1 MTMRISTNTLHEQG
15 VTNIVERQRDLLR
28 LQEQIATGRRVVT
41 PADDPVA
48 AARILEVGQAQAV
61 TRQYAENAERAA
73 DSLAMS
79 EQTLRGVVALLQEVK
94 ASAVQAGNPSLGTEG
109 YRILARDL
117 RGRLQELLGLAN
129 ATDGNGQY
137 LYSGFRGSTQ
147 PFSDSGT
154 GAVSYAGD
162 DGQRLQQISASRQI
176 AVSDSG
182 SDIFQRIRTGNGS
195 FATSFGPAN
204 SGSGVIN
211 QGTVSD
217 PAAWGAAANPR
228 DFTLRFDVAAGGAV
242 TYDIVNNANGQS
254 LLTGAPAAAT
264 GPYARSFTAG
274 ASIELRSQGAEPPF
288 DFGAT
293 VRIDGTPAD
302 GDEFTLTQSTHQ
314 DMFRTLGDLIAA
326 LESASPAAATQLN
339 NRLGSALAN
348 IDNALERVLA
358 VQTSIGS
365 RMREIESTR
374 GINEDL
380 DLQYSQTLSALADL
394 DYARAISDLQ
404 LQSTFLAAAQK
415 SFLRVQGLTLFDLL

>member
-1 MTMRISTNTLHEQG
+1 MTIRISSNTLHEQG
-15 VTNIVERQRDLLR
+15 VTNIAERQRDLLR

-48 AARILEVGQAQAV
+48 ATRILEVGQAQAL
-61 TRQYAENAERAA
+61 TRQYTENANRAA
-73 DSLAMS
+73 DALAMS
-79 EQTLRGVVALLQEVK
+79 EQTLRSVVSLLQDVK
-94 ASAVQAGNPSLGTEG
+94 ATAVNAGNPALGTEG

-137 LYSGFRGSTQ
+137 LFSGFRGSTQ

-195 FATSFGPAN
+195 FATSFGTAN
-204 SGSGVIN
+204 SGGGVIN
-211 QGTVSD
+211 QGTVTD
-217 PAAWGAAANPR
+217 AAAWNSAANPR

-242 TYDIVNNANGQS
+242 TYDIVNNATGNS

-264 GPYARSFTAG
+264 GPYARTFTPG
-274 ASIELRSQGAEPPF
+274 ASIELRAQGAEPPF
-288 DFGAT
+288 NFGAT
-293 VRIDGTPAD
+293 VRVDGTPAD

-314 DMFRTLGDLIAA
+314 DMFRTIGNLIAA
-326 LESASPAAATQLN
+326 LESASPAAASQFN

-348 IDNALERVLA
+348 IDNALERVLS

-365 RMREIESTR
+365 RMREIDSTR

-415 SFLRVQGLTLFDLL
+415 SFLRVQGLTLFDLI